1 MDVLSLPPPPA
12 DHRVAY
18 GSGPVQFGDLRLPV
32 SKKHP
37 PLLVVIHGGF
47 WRAQYD
53 LGHIGHLCAALTRE
67 GFATWSLEY
76 RRVGMEGGG
85 FPGTL
90 ADVALA
96 ADFIPKLAEKF
107 SLEAAKTL
115 VTGHSAGGHLALWL
129 CGRHHIPESS
139 PLAAHKPFRFHGA
152 VPLAPV
158 ADLARAFA
166 LHLGNGIVEKFLGG
180 APQAVPASY
189 AAASPAQLLPLGAPQ
204 IILHGTEDDTVPFS
218 LSQEFVADAVGRG
231 DAATLRALK
240 GMGHFEPIDPESA
253 AFPVLLESLRSML

>member
-1 MDVLSLPPPPA
+1 MDVLALPPPPF

-18 GSGPVQFGDLRLPV
+18 GVGPAQFGELRLPKG
-32 SKKHP
+32 KKHP

-53 LGHIGHLCAALTRE
+53 LGHIGHLCAALTRQ

-76 RRVGMEGGG
+76 RRVGMDGGG

-96 ADFIPKLAEKF
+96 ADFIPKLAERF
-107 SLEAAKTL
+107 SLEAGKTI

-139 PLAAHKPFRFHGA
+139 PLAARQPFRFHGA

-158 ADLARAFA
+158 SDLARAFK
-166 LHLGNGIVEKFLGG
+166 LRLGNGIVETFLGG
-180 APQAVPASY
+180 APEAVPASY
-189 AAASPAQLLPLGAPQ
+189 AAASPAQLLPLGVPQ
-204 IILHGTEDDTVPFS
+204 IVLHGTEDDTVPFS
-218 LSQEFVADAVGRG
+218 LSKEFVADAVGRG
-231 DAATLRALK
+231 DSATLRTLS
-240 GMGHFEPIDPESA
+240 GLGHFEPIDPDSA
-253 AFPVLLESLRSML
+253 AWPVLLESVRALL